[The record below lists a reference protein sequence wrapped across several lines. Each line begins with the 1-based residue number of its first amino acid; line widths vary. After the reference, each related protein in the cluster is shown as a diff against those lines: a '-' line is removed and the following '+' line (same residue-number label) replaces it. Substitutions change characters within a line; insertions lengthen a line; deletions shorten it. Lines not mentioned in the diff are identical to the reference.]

1 MNRHDTRAPAQM
13 GLRELLAEDFATHGS
28 DALSPGL
35 WALAAHRLGRRAQR
49 LCSPLARRGA
59 GAVCRALS
67 LGVDVVWGIQLPLSV
82 EVGRRVHLWHHGSM
96 LLHARSIGDEVH
108 IRQCTTLGPL
118 VGVTSDARELPVID
132 AGADLGA
139 GVSVLGP
146 VVVGASAQVGANTL
160 VLADVPPNTAALGVP
175 ARIIPDFGR
184 TGSAV
189 RP

>member
-1 MNRHDTRAPAQM
+1 VNRNDTRAPEQM
-13 GLRELLAEDFATHGS
+13 GLRQLLAEDFATHES

-35 WALAAHRLGRRAQR
+35 WALAAHRLGRRSQR
-49 LCSPLARRGA
+49 LRSPLIKRGA
-59 GAVCRALS
+59 TAACRALAA
-67 LGVDVVWGIQLPLSV
+67 GVDLMWGIQLPLSV

-96 LLHARSIGDEVH
+96 LLHARSIGDEVN

-118 VGVTSDARELPVID
+118 VGVASDAGELPVID

-146 VVVGASAQVGANTL
+146 VVVGAGAQVGANTL
-160 VLADVPPNTAALGVP
+160 VLADVPPQAAALGVP